1 MLFLFIVS
9 ALLWQPRMNEHFL
22 SVDEKHLGAFLSFYA
37 VIDKKMLIFALNIK
51 SFMLI
56 MFKM

>member
-1 MLFLFIVS
+1 
-9 ALLWQPRMNEHFL
+9 MNEHFL
-22 SVDEKHLGAFLSFYA
+22 SVDEKHLSAFLSFYA